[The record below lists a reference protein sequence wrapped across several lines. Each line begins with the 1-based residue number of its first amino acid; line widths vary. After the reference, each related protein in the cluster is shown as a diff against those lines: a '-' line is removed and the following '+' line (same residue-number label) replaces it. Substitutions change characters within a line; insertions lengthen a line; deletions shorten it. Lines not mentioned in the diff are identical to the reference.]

1 MERYATKTECYA
13 TDVERY
19 ATDVERY
26 ATDVERYATA
36 YRHMASCGLP
46 LVLSSSRHALMIPS
60 RSTSLQAAASAF

>member
-1 MERYATKTECYA
+1 MPLKRNAMPPMWNA
-13 TDVERY
+13 MPLL
-19 ATDVERY
+19 A
-26 ATDVERYATA
+26 ERYATA